1 MREVS
6 FSGLCII
13 DNYNA
18 LRKKDLYAILKFDT
32 LRFCSEEKM
41 KKEQMEY
48 LDNTYY
54 GIDAPNVQVAPSV
67 QVTPNIQIPQGTPLP
82 RVPGSMPVN
91 SSGIQLGFI
100 SNIGARSSQQ
110 DSWGT
115 SDINNAHL
123 VNERGVL
130 AVVADGMGG
139 LSNGAEVSGIVV
151 AMFKELFSRLTL
163 ERDDA
168 QELLYM
174 VFESHKAAK
183 EYIKS
188 IGGDMSGSTVV
199 AVIIND
205 NKLHFVSVG
214 DSRIYLLR
222 KGKLLILNRDHV
234 YATELDI
241 KAAWGDISIQE
252 SIMDAERNSLTNY
265 IGMDEIKEIDYN
277 RIPISLTA
285 GDKLLLMSDGVFGT
299 LSEDEIVAAVD
310 GCSPSAGA
318 SNLEAA
324 VLAHNKPGQDNFT
337 AVIVGV

>member
-1 MREVS
+1 M
-6 FSGLCII
+6 
-13 DNYNA
+13 
-18 LRKKDLYAILKFDT
+18 K
-32 LRFCSEEKM
+32 

-48 LDNTYY
+48 SDNGYY
-54 GIDAPNVQVAPSV
+54 NAPNFPNGAMQ
-67 QVTPNIQIPQGTPLP
+67 PNITMSPNMPIQQG
-82 RVPGSMPVN
+82 MPVVN
-91 SSGIQLGFI
+91 SNPIPPGVPSGVQIGYV

-110 DSWGT
+110 DNWGI
-115 SDINNAHL
+115 SDINNTHL

-168 QELLYM
+168 QELIYM
-174 VFESHKAAK
+174 VFEAQKVAK
-183 EYIKS
+183 EYILS
-188 IGGDMSGSTVV
+188 IGGEMSGSTVV

-222 KGKLLILNRDHV
+222 GGKLLMLNRDHV

-241 KAAWGDISIQE
+241 KAAMGDISIQD
-252 SIMDAERNSLTNY
+252 SIMDSQRGSLTNY
-265 IGMDEIKEIDYN
+265 IGMDELKEVDYN
-277 RIPISLTA
+277 RLPISLA
-285 GDKLLLMSDGVFGT
+285 QGDKILLMSDGVFGT
-299 LSEDEIVAAVD
+299 LSEAEIIAAVD
-310 GCSPSAGA
+310 RYNPTVGA

-324 VLAHNKPGQDNFT
+324 VQSHNKPGQDNFT
-337 AVIVGV
+337 AVIVSV